1 MLITK
6 QAIEEVNTEIKVNTL
21 LDYNIFNFKLTI
33 KIQYIQRELFKT
45 IINLYCLMLLNDN
58 NLHFVT

>member
-21 LDYNIFNFKLTI
+21 LDYNIFNFELTI

-45 IINLYCLMLLNDN
+45 IINLYRLMLLNDN